1 VKSLKTRGKK
11 LGTMEGSVVF
21 LVVVVM
27 AVGVS
32 GREQCTTDQHRQMQ
46 ADFRECSVGFTS
58 KNGLSACEIITK
70 VVNVC
75 GASWN
80 RCHGPR
86 VVREMKE
93 EHIGRYDQHY
103 GGDNG
108 LKDCPITQ
116 DFRSSGRKTSGEV
129 GPLCTDTKT
138 TKVQKDFQQCSHEEA
153 TQLYRASMDM
163 TSGNPTLEEMLC
175 QALKT
180 TLTTCIEPLSEC
192 FGPEDVEQMRAST
205 ETDQKKFLVRIMDGK
220 VTEEAA
226 NRCTAVKGKE
236 SNPLPVAPIGPVSAQ
251 RMPILP
257 VGQSEEKVPIP
268 PIGEHPEQTPKVT
281 TQKKLAALQSHLQGG
296 SAVNSVQE
304 EEEKKENSLQREP
317 PIGDVMKENEP
328 PIGDVGAQMG
338 WESLDSKGLEE
349 KKVAPEPV
357 KEEAAQAKEEAA
369 AQKQGGR
376 VVQLVQPSFK
386 SNSSSRNFLGVFWL
400 LLSLLPLLL
409 A

>member
-1 VKSLKTRGKK
+1 MAEV
-11 LGTMEGSVVF
+11 GTWG
-21 LVVVVM
+21 
-27 AVGVS
+27 
-32 GREQCTTDQHRQMQ
+32 
-46 ADFRECSVGFTS
+46 
-58 KNGLSACEIITK
+58 
-70 VVNVC
+70 
-75 GASWN
+75 GASLQG
-80 RCHGPR
+80 CQGPR

-116 DFRSSGRKTSGEV
+116 DLRSSGRKTGGEV
-129 GPLCTDTKT
+129 GPFCTDTKT

-175 QALKT
+175 RALKT

-220 VTEEAA
+220 VMEEVA
-226 NRCTAVKGKE
+226 NQCTAVHGKE
-236 SNPLPVAPIGPVSAQ
+236 SNPPVAPIGPVSAQ

-268 PIGEHPEQTPKVT
+268 PIGDHPEQTPKVT
-281 TQKKLAALQSHLQGG
+281 TQNKLALLQSHLQGG

-304 EEEKKENSLQREP
+304 EEKKEKSLQREP

-338 WESLDSKGLEE
+338 WESLDSKGLEGE
-349 KKVAPEPV
+349 EKVAPEPV
-357 KEEAAQAKEEAA
+357 KEQAAQAKEEAA

-386 SNSSSRNFLGVFWL
+386 SNSSSRNFLAAFWL

-409 A
+409 V

>member
-1 VKSLKTRGKK
+1 
-11 LGTMEGSVVF
+11 VVF

-27 AVGVS
+27 GGVS
-32 GREQCTTDQHRQMQ
+32 GREQCTTAQHRQMQ

-58 KNGLSACEIITK
+58 KRELSACEIITK

-80 RCHGPR
+80 LCHGPR
-86 VVREMKE
+86 VVREMKD
-93 EHIGRYDQHY
+93 EHIGRYDQQY
-103 GGDNG
+103 APEN
-108 LKDCPITQ
+108 CPITQ
-116 DFRSSGRKTSGEV
+116 EFRRSGKKTGAEV
-129 GPLCTDTKT
+129 GPRCTDTKT
-138 TKVQKDFQQCSHEEA
+138 RKVQTEFQQCSHEEA
-153 TQLYRASMDM
+153 TQLYRAGLDM
-163 TSGNPTLEEMLC
+163 TSGDPTLEQMLC

-180 TLTTCIEPLSEC
+180 MLTSCIEPLSEC
-192 FGPEDVEQMRAST
+192 FGPEDVEQMRIST

-236 SNPLPVAPIGPVSAQ
+236 SNPPVAPIAPVSAQ

-268 PIGEHPEQTPKVT
+268 PIGDHPEQTPKVT
-281 TQKKLAALQSHLQGG
+281 TQNKLAALQSHLQGG

-304 EEEKKENSLQREP
+304 EEKKEKSSQREP

-349 KKVAPEPV
+349 EKVALEPV
-357 KEEAAQAKEEAA
+357 KEQAAQAKEEAA

-409 A
+409 V

>member
-1 VKSLKTRGKK
+1 
-11 LGTMEGSVVF
+11 VVY
-21 LVVVVM
+21 LVVIM
-27 AVGVS
+27 MTVGVL

-75 GASWN
+75 GNSWN

-116 DFRSSGRKTSGEV
+116 DFRSSGRKTGGEV

-138 TKVQKDFQQCSHEEA
+138 RKVQTDFQQCSHEEA
-153 TQLYRASMDM
+153 TQLYRAGLDM
-163 TSGNPTLEEMLC
+163 TSGEPSLKDLLC

-180 TLTTCIEPLSEC
+180 TLTSCIEPLTEC

-205 ETDQKKFLVRIMDGK
+205 ETDQKKFLIRIMDGK
-220 VTEEAA
+220 VSEEAA
-226 NRCTAVKGKE
+226 NQCTAVKGKE
-236 SNPLPVAPIGPVSAQ
+236 SQPPVGPIAPVSAQ

-281 TQKKLAALQSHLQGG
+281 NEDKLALLQSHLQGG

-304 EEEKKENSLQREP
+304 EEKKEKSWQREP
-317 PIGDVMKENEP
+317 PIGDIMKENEP
-328 PIGDVGAQMG
+328 PIGDLGAQMG
-338 WESLDSKGLEE
+338 WESLDNKGLEEE

-357 KEEAAQAKEEAA
+357 KEQAGQVKEEAA

-386 SNSSSRNFLGVFWL
+386 SNTPSRNVLASFWL
-400 LLSLLPLLL
+400 LLSILPLLVV
-409 A
+409 

>member
-1 VKSLKTRGKK
+1 
-11 LGTMEGSVVF
+11 MVF

-108 LKDCPITQ
+108 VKDCPITQ
-116 DFRSSGRKTSGEV
+116 DFRSSGRKTGGEV

-138 TKVQKDFQQCSHEEA
+138 RKVQTDFQQCSHEEA
-153 TQLYRASMDM
+153 TQLYRAGLDM
-163 TSGNPTLEEMLC
+163 TSGEPSLKELLC

-180 TLTTCIEPLSEC
+180 TLTSCIEPLTEC

-205 ETDQKKFLVRIMDGK
+205 EIDQKKFLIRIMDGK
-220 VTEEAA
+220 VSEEAA
-226 NRCTAVKGKE
+226 NQCTAVKGKE
-236 SNPLPVAPIGPVSAQ
+236 SHPPVGSIGSVSAQ
-251 RMPILP
+251 RMPIQP
-257 VGQSEEKVPIP
+257 VGQSEEKIPIS

-281 TQKKLAALQSHLQGG
+281 TKDKLQSHLQGG

-304 EEEKKENSLQREP
+304 EEKKGLREP

-328 PIGDVGAQMG
+328 PIGDLGAQMG
-338 WESLDSKGLEE
+338 WESLDNKGLEE
-349 KKVAPEPV
+349 GKKVASESV
-357 KEEAAQAKEEAA
+357 KEEAAQVKEEAA
-369 AQKQGGR
+369 AQKQG

-386 SNSSSRNFLGVFWL
+386 SNSPSRNVLAVFWL
-400 LLSLLPLLL
+400 LLSILPLLVV
-409 A
+409 

>member
-1 VKSLKTRGKK
+1 
-11 LGTMEGSVVF
+11 
-21 LVVVVM
+21 
-27 AVGVS
+27 
-32 GREQCTTDQHRQMQ
+32 
-46 ADFRECSVGFTS
+46 
-58 KNGLSACEIITK
+58 
-70 VVNVC
+70 
-75 GASWN
+75 
-80 RCHGPR
+80 
-86 VVREMKE
+86 
-93 EHIGRYDQHY
+93 
-103 GGDNG
+103 
-108 LKDCPITQ
+108 
-116 DFRSSGRKTSGEV
+116 
-129 GPLCTDTKT
+129 
-138 TKVQKDFQQCSHEEA
+138 
-153 TQLYRASMDM
+153 M
-163 TSGNPTLEEMLC
+163 TSGDPTLEQMLC

-180 TLTTCIEPLSEC
+180 MLTTCIEPLSEC
-192 FGPEDVEQMRAST
+192 FGPEDVEQMRATT

-236 SNPLPVAPIGPVSAQ
+236 INPLPVAPIGPVSAQ

-268 PIGEHPEQTPKVT
+268 PIGDHPEQTPKVAT
-281 TQKKLAALQSHLQGG
+281 ENKLAALQSHLQGG

-304 EEEKKENSLQREP
+304 EEKREKSSPREP

-338 WESLDSKGLEE
+338 WESLDSKGLDEE
-349 KKVAPEPV
+349 KVAPEPV

>member
-1 VKSLKTRGKK
+1 MAEV
-11 LGTMEGSVVF
+11 GTWG
-21 LVVVVM
+21 
-27 AVGVS
+27 
-32 GREQCTTDQHRQMQ
+32 
-46 ADFRECSVGFTS
+46 
-58 KNGLSACEIITK
+58 
-70 VVNVC
+70 
-75 GASWN
+75 GASLQG
-80 RCHGPR
+80 CQGPR

-116 DFRSSGRKTSGEV
+116 DFRSSGRKTGGEV

-138 TKVQKDFQQCSHEEA
+138 RKVQTDFQQCSHEEA

-226 NRCTAVKGKE
+226 NRCNSVQGKE
-236 SNPLPVAPIGPVSAQ
+236 SHPPVAPIGPVSAQ
-251 RMPILP
+251 RMSILP

-268 PIGEHPEQTPKVT
+268 PIGDDPEQTPKVP
-281 TQKKLAALQSHLQGG
+281 TQNKLAALQSHLQGG

-304 EEEKKENSLQREP
+304 EEKREKSSPREP

-349 KKVAPEPV
+349 EKVAPEPV
-357 KEEAAQAKEEAA
+357 KEEAAQVKEEEAA

-386 SNSSSRNFLGVFWL
+386 SNSSSRNFLGVVWL

-409 A
+409 V